1 MIQISAV
8 IITYNEEQNIARC
21 IESLRKVVDEIVVV
35 DSYSAD
41 QTTDIAKDMGAKV
54 ISYQFNGYGEQKN
67 FALNQASYN
76 WILSV
81 DADEVISPEL
91 EKSLLTVKENPAQ
104 DAYKLNILTN
114 YCGKWIKHCGW
125 YPQPKVRLWDRTKG
139 AMSIDKVHEE
149 WHLHDKHAAVGHLK
163 GDLLHYSYATI
174 SDHIRKIEQ
183 YSEIKARI
191 DIEKGKKVSII
202 KLWFAPKL
210 EFFIDYVLRRGFLDG
225 YYGYLICRNS
235 AFYSYVKYA
244 KIRQYSRHK

>member
-1 MIQISAV
+1 
-8 IITYNEEQNIARC
+8 
-21 IESLRKVVDEIVVV
+21 
-35 DSYSAD
+35 
-41 QTTDIAKDMGAKV
+41 
-54 ISYQFNGYGEQKN
+54 
-67 FALNQASYN
+67 
-76 WILSV
+76 
-81 DADEVISPEL
+81 
-91 EKSLLTVKENPAQ
+91 
-104 DAYKLNILTN
+104 
-114 YCGKWIKHCGW
+114 
-125 YPQPKVRLWDRTKG
+125 
-139 AMSIDKVHEE
+139 
-149 WHLHDKHAAVGHLK
+149 DKHAAVGHLK